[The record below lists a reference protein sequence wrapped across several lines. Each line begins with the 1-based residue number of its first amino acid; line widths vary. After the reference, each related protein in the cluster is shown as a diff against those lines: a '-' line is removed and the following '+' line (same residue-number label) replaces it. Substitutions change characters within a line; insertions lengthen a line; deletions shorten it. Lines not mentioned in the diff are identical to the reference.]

1 MEIINLQIEIFIL
14 LIIGFVLAKKGYF
27 SKETQTQL
35 TNIVLMVV
43 LPCSIVNSFQID
55 LDKNLLVSTTMILVV
70 SFGIQ
75 LLYGLLNRFL
85 YRKLTIDKKICCQ
98 YATMVSNAGF
108 MGMPIAQGVFGD
120 IGLLY
125 ASVFLIPQRIFMWS
139 SGLALF
145 SKNKNTKVFKQI
157 LTHPCIIAVYI
168 GIVLMALRS
177 VDIFLPTP
185 IEETISLIS
194 KCTTALSMLVIG
206 GILSDIDYK
215 HVFDKDTFLYS
226 IYRLLLIP
234 MLILVITRV
243 LPIDTLPANLCVLL
257 SAMPAASTTVMLAQ
271 KYGSDALFASKLVLV
286 STLLSLITLPLITVL
301 FNVI

>member
-55 LDKNLLVSTTMILVV
+55 IDKNLLVSTTMILVV

-85 YRKLTIDKKICCQ
+85 YRKLAIDKKICCQ

-145 SKNKNTKVFKQI
+145 SKNKNSKVFKQI

-168 GIVLMALRS
+168 GVVLMVLRS

-234 MLILVITRV
+234 ILILVITRV
-243 LPIDTLPANLCVLL
+243 LPIAILPANVCVLL

-271 KYGSDALFASKLVLV
+271 KYDSDALFASKLVLV
-286 STLLSLITLPLITVL
+286 STLLSLVTLPLITVL